1 MQVPEGYE
9 GPQLQVLSR
18 NLKQEE
24 VHAFVERV
32 LTEAAPSVQKVAVF
46 QKDKIDGELSQ
57 KVLDGFAQRG
67 ATLCEMSDFF
77 QEVQLTKIDIEK
89 QNMQMAANL
98 TEWTFERV
106 IYEVEAVIED
116 DKKVKHS
123 YIQNKIEGGLD
134 NDAVIGQ
141 FLGKHH
147 GVKANFLEYPLPVQI

>member
-77 QEVQLTKIDIEK
+77 
-89 QNMQMAANL
+89 
-98 TEWTFERV
+98 
-106 IYEVEAVIED
+106 
-116 DKKVKHS
+116 
-123 YIQNKIEGGLD
+123 
-134 NDAVIGQ
+134 
-141 FLGKHH
+141 
-147 GVKANFLEYPLPVQI
+147 